1 VLVGTSGGERVEIRK
16 GLVPGELVA
25 VDGAFLLKSELL
37 R

>member
-1 VLVGTSGGERVEIRK
+1 VLLGTSGGDRVEIRK
-16 GLVPGELVA
+16 GLSAGEMVA